1 VNKNA
6 MLRQKELNSTVEH
19 GEDATTNNTLWLLS
33 GKRFSIPMAGLS
45 RQLTNVTETRPRLF

>member
-1 VNKNA
+1 